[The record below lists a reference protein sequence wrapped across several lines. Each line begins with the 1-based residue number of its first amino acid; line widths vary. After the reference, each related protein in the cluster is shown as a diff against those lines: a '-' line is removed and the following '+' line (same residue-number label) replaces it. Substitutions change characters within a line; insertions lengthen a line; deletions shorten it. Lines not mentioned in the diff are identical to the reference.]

1 MSGEIVPSDRPTAS
15 KCWEARQI
23 RRTERLHYAGQR
35 RDSAAAVS
43 VSAITA
49 SCARRAEESRRR
61 RAGGGR
67 TRRRRAWTS
76 TSGRWGPS
84 AVSVAVSAEGHG
96 LYGREREETGG
107 ISRTG
112 RSAAAAR
119 TGTGTRTH
127 SQRRTQRSCQSE
139 QEDAHTDGAVS
150 IDDVRPKRE
159 RVVFRRRGP
168 LARALLAYLWLGHA
182 ARGGR

>member
-76 TSGRWGPS
+76 TSGRWGPLRR
-84 AVSVAVSAEGHG
+84 VRCCVGRRPRT
-96 LYGREREETGG
+96 LRPREREETGG

-159 RVVFRRRGP
+159 RVVFRRRED
-168 LARALLAYLWLGHA
+168 LWLVHC
-182 ARGGR
+182 